1 MHAAKFPH
9 QAFNG
14 SQMSPQTK
22 YAQSGEVSVAY
33 QVVGDG
39 PIDLV
44 FAPGFISHLE
54 HEWEEPRWA
63 KFTNDLASFAR
74 LIKFDKRGTGLSDR
88 TGSLPNMDERMD
100 DIRAVMDA
108 AGSTRAVLLGISEG
122 GAMCQLFAAT
132 CPDRVS
138 KLILLGSYA
147 NASAAVPELKKNVVS
162 PEQIRQI
169 WGTGAMLPMYAPN
182 LSKDPIFSEWWAKFE
197 RLSASPTSV
206 IELRKNNAEIDVTPL
221 LPSIQAPTL
230 VLHRTGDV
238 RNRVEAAREVAQLI
252 PEARLVELPGEDHFV
267 WLDDTGRVIDEIRK
281 FLGGED
287 RFIETDRVLATVM
300 FTDIVDSTKLA
311 SQMGDANWRNVL
323 KTHFALAESEIQR
336 FRGNAVKSLGDG
348 LLATFDGPARAVK
361 CAQSIVMKMRPLG
374 IGVRSGLHTG
384 EVELAGDGDVRGI
397 AVHIA
402 SRVSQQ
408 AKADQV
414 LVSRTVRD
422 IVAGSGI
429 SFDDLGRHELKGLD
443 EPMRLYRVTA

>member
-1 MHAAKFPH
+1 
-9 QAFNG
+9 
-14 SQMSPQTK
+14 MSPQTK

-33 QVVGDG
+33 QVFGSG

-63 KFTNDLASFAR
+63 KFMNDLGSFAR

-88 TGSLPNMDERMD
+88 LGGLSNMAERID

-108 AGSTRAVLLGISEG
+108 AGSARAVLMGISEG

-132 CPDRVS
+132 YPDRVS
-138 KLILLGSYA
+138 KLILLSSYT
-147 NASAAVPELKKNVVS
+147 NASSAVPELKNNVVS
-162 PEQIRQI
+162 PDQIRRI

-182 LSKDPIFSEWWAKFE
+182 FAKDPAFCEWWAKFE
-197 RLSASPTSV
+197 RLSASPSSA
-206 IELRKNNAEIDVTPL
+206 IELRKINAAFDVTPI

-230 VLHRTGDV
+230 ILHRTGDV
-238 RNRVEAAREVAQLI
+238 RIRVQSAREVAQVI
-252 PEARLVELPGEDHFV
+252 PGARLIELPGEDHFV
-267 WLDDTGRVIDEIRK
+267 WLDDTGRVIDEIRR
-281 FLGGED
+281 FVGGED
-287 RFIETDRVLATVM
+287 HFIETDRVLATVM
-300 FTDIVDSTKLA
+300 FTDIVESTKLA
-311 SQMGDANWRNVL
+311 VHMGDAKWRSLL
-323 KTHFALAESEIQR
+323 KTHYSLAESEIQR
-336 FRGNAVKSLGDG
+336 FRGSAVKSLGDG

-361 CAQSIVMKMRPLG
+361 CAQSIVVKMRPLG

-384 EVELAGDGDVRGI
+384 EVELAANGDVRGI

-408 AKADQV
+408 AKTDQV